1 MKETRYPTLDELV
14 EANRAVL
21 REIRVRK
28 ADSAR
33 MSSSASLRSIIS
45 RAMQTEGDVYKT
57 ATSLLTDLVRMPPFA
72 SGNRRTA

>member
-1 MKETRYPTLDELV
+1 VKETRYPTLDELV

-45 RAMQTEGDVYKT
+45 RAMQTERDVYKT
-57 ATSLLTDLVRMPPFA
+57 ATSLLTDLVRMHPFA
-72 SGNRRTA
+72 SGNRTA